1 MRLTEI
7 IGHKNNIKQII
18 NVIEHNNLSHAH
30 LIVGE
35 DGIGKSLMANG
46 IALKI
51 LGAEGREDHI
61 DLAEWKIGKNKKTI
75 GVGEIRDLIEEITKR
90 PYEGDNKVIIVHNSE
105 KMTIQAQNA
114 FLKTIEEPPNGVY
127 IILLCENLEAIL
139 DTIKSRCQIH
149 KLKALTIQEIKEF
162 IYMRYGNLPDEKIRV
177 LTSFSNG
184 IPGRV
189 EKFIEDK
196 DFNFIRDKILTLLK
210 EKASDNDIL
219 KYTDFFIEIKD
230 KWSEALNCI
239 LSYLRD
245 MVVIMETADV
255 CLIIN
260 TDKVDEIKEL
270 ANMFSFSKI
279 ISIIKIINDTRNN
292 IEKNLNNNLA
302 FEVMLLKIQ
311 EV

>member
-7 IGHKNNIKQII
+7 IGHKNNINQII

-35 DGIGKSLMANG
+35 DGIGKSLIAKGM
-46 IALKI
+46 ALKI
-51 LGAEGREDHI
+51 LGAEGREEHI
-61 DLAEWKIGKNKKTI
+61 DLAEWKIAKNKKTI
-75 GVGEIRDLIEEITKR
+75 GVGEIRTLIEEITKR
-90 PYEGDNKVIIVHNSE
+90 PYEGNNKAIIVHNSE

-114 FLKTIEEPPNGVY
+114 FLKTIEEPPKGVY

-149 KLKALTIQEIKEF
+149 KLKALTIEEIQKF
-162 IYMRYGNLPDEKIRV
+162 IYMRYGNLPDEKMKV

-196 DFNFIRDKILTLLK
+196 DFNIIRDEVLQLLK

-219 KYTDFFIEIKD
+219 KYTDFFIEIKN

-255 CLIIN
+255 SLIIN

-279 ISIIKIINDTRNN
+279 ISIINIINNTRNN

>member
-1 MRLTEI
+1 MRLKNI
-7 IGHKNNIKQII
+7 IGHKNNINQII

-35 DGIGKSLMANG
+35 DGIGKSLIARGM
-46 IALKI
+46 ALKI
-51 LGAEGREDHI
+51 LGAEEREDHI
-61 DLAEWKIGKNKKTI
+61 DLAEWKIAKDKKTI
-75 GVGEIRDLIEEITKR
+75 GVGEIRNLIEEITKR
-90 PYEGDNKVIIVHNSE
+90 PYEGDNKVIIVYNSE

-114 FLKTIEEPPNGVY
+114 FLKTIEEPPKGVY

-149 KLKALTIQEIKEF
+149 KLKALTIEEINKF
-162 IYMRYGNLPDEKIRV
+162 INMRYKHLPDEKMKV

-189 EKFIEDK
+189 EKFMEDK
-196 DFNFIRDKILTLLK
+196 EFNLIRDKILAILK
-210 EKASDNDIL
+210 EKAEDNDIL
-219 KYTDFFIEIKD
+219 KYTDFFSEIKE
-230 KWSEALNCI
+230 KWLEALNCM

-245 MVVIMETADV
+245 ILIIMETTDQSI
-255 CLIIN
+255 IIN
-260 TDKVDEIKEL
+260 TDKIDEMKEL
-270 ANMFSFSKI
+270 TNMFSFSKI
-279 ISIIKIINDTRNN
+279 ISIIKIINETCNN